1 MPDSKYPTNIHY
13 QYIMRLIIEPDY
25 ENVSEWAARYVA
37 ARINA
42 ANPTAE
48 HPFVLGCP
56 TGSSPLGMYKAL
68 IRLNKEGKVSFKNVV
83 TFNMDEYCGIPRDH
97 EQSYYTFMWTNFFN
111 QIDIL
116 PENVNILN
124 GNAEDPVAECK
135 RYEDKIASYGGID
148 LFLGGV
154 GPDGHIAF
162 NEPGSSLTSRT
173 RMKTLT
179 QDTIIANSRFF
190 EGNVNLVP
198 KTALTVGVG
207 TVMAAKSVLL
217 IVNGYNKAR
226 ALHHGVEGGISQMWT
241 ISALQMHPK
250 ALIVADEDACAE
262 LKVSTYRYFKDIESA
277 NLDPDT
283 QL

>member
-1 MPDSKYPTNIHY
+1 
-13 QYIMRLIIEPDY
+13 MRLIIEPNYDH
-25 ENVSEWAARYVA
+25 VSEWAANYVA
-37 ARINA
+37 AQINK
-42 ANPTAE
+42 ANPTPE
-48 HPFVLGCP
+48 KPFVLGCP
-56 TGSSPLGMYKAL
+56 TGSSPLGMYRNL
-68 IRLNKEGKVSFKNVV
+68 IKLNKAGKVSFKNVV

-97 EQSYYTFMWTNFFN
+97 EQSYHTFMWTNFFSH
-111 QIDIL
+111 IDIL

-124 GNAEDPVAECK
+124 GNAENPEEECK
-135 RYEDKIASYGGID
+135 RYEEKIASYGGID

-162 NEPGSSLTSRT
+162 NEPGSSLTSKT

-179 QDTIIANSRFF
+179 QDTVIANSRFF
-190 EGNVNLVP
+190 NNDVNLVP

-226 ALHHGVEGGISQMWT
+226 ALRHGVEGGISQMWT

-250 ALIVADEDACAE
+250 ALIVADEDACME
-262 LKVSTYRYFKDIESA
+262 LKVSTYRYFKDIEKA
-277 NLDPDT
+277 NIDPAS

>member
-1 MPDSKYPTNIHY
+1 
-13 QYIMRLIIEPDY
+13 MRLIIEPTY
-25 ENVSEWAARYVA
+25 KEVSRWAANYVA
-37 ARINA
+37 ARINEA
-42 ANPTAE
+42 HPTADK
-48 HPFVLGCP
+48 PFVLGCP
-56 TGSSPLGMYKAL
+56 TGSSPLGMYAEL
-68 IRLNKEGKVSFKNVV
+68 IKLNKAGKVSFKHVV

-124 GNAEDPVAECK
+124 GNAEDIEGECA
-135 RYEDKIASYGGID
+135 RYEAKIKQYGGID

-179 QDTIIANSRFF
+179 HDTVIANSRFF
-190 EGNVNLVP
+190 GNNLDLVP

-207 TVMAAKSVLL
+207 TIMDARSVLL
-217 IVNGYNKAR
+217 IVNGHNKAR
-226 ALHHGVEGGISQMWT
+226 ALRHGVEGGISQMWT
-241 ISALQMHPK
+241 ISALQAHPK
-250 ALIVADEDACAE
+250 ALIVADEDACGE
-262 LKVSTYRYFKDIESA
+262 LKVQTYKYFKDIESA

-283 QL
+283 LM

>member
-1 MPDSKYPTNIHY
+1 
-13 QYIMRLIIEPDY
+13 MRVIIEKDY
-25 ENVSEWAARYVA
+25 ADASRWAACYVA
-37 ARINA
+37 ARINEA
-42 ANPTAE
+42 KPTEE

-56 TGSSPLGMYKAL
+56 TGSSPLGMYRHL
-68 IRLNKEGKVSFKNVV
+68 IELNKAGKVSFKNVV

-111 QIDIL
+111 QIDIK

-124 GNAEDPVAECK
+124 GNAEDPVAECA
-135 RYEDKIASYGGID
+135 RYEAKIESYGGID

-162 NEPGSSLTSRT
+162 NEPGSSLSSRT

-179 QDTIIANSRFF
+179 TDTIIANSRFF
-190 EGNVNLVP
+190 DNNVDLVP

-217 IVNGYNKAR
+217 IVNGHNKAR
-226 ALHHGVEGGISQMWT
+226 ALKHGVEGAVSQMWT
-241 ISALQMHPK
+241 ISALQFHPK
-250 ALIVADEDACAE
+250 ALIVADEAACGE
-262 LKVSTYRYFKDIESA
+262 LMVDTYRYFKDIEKD

-283 QL
+283 LLK